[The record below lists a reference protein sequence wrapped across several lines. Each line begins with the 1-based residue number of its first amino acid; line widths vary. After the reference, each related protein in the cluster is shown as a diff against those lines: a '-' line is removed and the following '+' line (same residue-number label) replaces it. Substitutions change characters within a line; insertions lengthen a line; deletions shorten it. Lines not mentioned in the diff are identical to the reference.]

1 MKHLLYLLIS
11 LFLLTACRSNRSV
24 ERTSNSRYDSLVA
37 RLSEKAT
44 LQSSKELRQQT
55 IIDSLRIV
63 ALPPERSQNVV
74 PVYIQRSD
82 VETSFARSSA
92 WVDSLGLLHHVIM
105 NKDSARMPQRSVTS
119 NHERTD
125 KVAITATRSLTSRV
139 TAVANTKEKEKEK
152 EPVVVQKDRFAGTF
166 FYYSG
171 WVFWVG
177 ITVFVIYYLQ
187 TSTVIKPI
195 TRIIN
200 LLRIII
206 KK

>member
-11 LFLLTACRSNRSV
+11 LFLLTACRSNRSM

-44 LQSSKELRQQT
+44 LQNSNELRQQT
-55 IIDSLRIV
+55 IIDSLRKTI
-63 ALPPERSQNVV
+63 LPQERSQNILPMSVK
-74 PVYIQRSD
+74 RSD
-82 VETSFARSSA
+82 LETSFARSSA
-92 WVDSLGLLHHVIM
+92 WVDSLGLLHHVLM
-105 NKDSARMPQRSVTS
+105 NKDSARVLQRTVTQ
-119 NHERTD
+119 NHERSDNKATTSVSSATTNVTGKTD
-125 KVAITATRSLTSRV
+125 F
-139 TAVANTKEKEKEK
+139 KEKKTE
-152 EPVVVQKDRFAGTF
+152 VVQKKRFAGAF

-187 TSTVIKPI
+187 TSTTLKPI

-206 KK
+206 KL